1 MVLPATA
8 AELTF
13 TPSGFIQEVVASGLP
28 WATAI
33 AFAPDGRMFIAL
45 QSGVVRVHQDGALL
59 PTPFRA
65 YTADS
70 GERGLLGIA
79 VDPDFPSSLP
89 YVYLLYTWNPP
100 GYPTTGAG
108 ARVSRL
114 IRVEADPAQGFNVA
128 KPGSEAPQTEADPGR
143 DPARREQHAR
153 PHRQRRRWGR
163 HHEGVMHDR
172 PRHGQGSGRGLPA
185 VRQGLALDRHRHVQ
199 SRRLLFVGNG
209 DGSNDVDVDPR
220 ALRARISTAWLAR
233 SFASILSPGWVG
245 RTIRSTTRCAR
256 SATAP
261 RSTRSGCAILP
272 LRDPPAHQ
280 RAVHRRRGLDV
291 VEEIDTGKGA
301 NFGWPCYEGGALG
314 SDESGNTGS
323 LQQSSY
329 AADAAT
335 STACAALYAQ
345 GPAQSARQ
353 SSRTPTGSMLSSTAA
368 RSTAARR
375 TAQYRNALF
384 FVDSARRWITPSPS
398 TRRVATVQD
407 FGAYDADG
415 IVQVLVVPTPISTW

>member
-1 MVLPATA
+1 
-8 AELTF
+8 
-13 TPSGFIQEVVASGLP
+13 
-28 WATAI
+28 
-33 AFAPDGRMFIAL
+33 
-45 QSGVVRVHQDGALL
+45 
-59 PTPFRA
+59 
-65 YTADS
+65 
-70 GERGLLGIA
+70 
-79 VDPDFPSSLP
+79 
-89 YVYLLYTWNPP
+89 
-100 GYPTTGAG
+100 
-108 ARVSRL
+108 
-114 IRVEADPAQGFNVA
+114 
-128 KPGSEAPQTEADPGR
+128 
-143 DPARREQHAR
+143 
-153 PHRQRRRWGR
+153 
-163 HHEGVMHDR
+163 MHDR
-172 PRHGQGSGRGLPA
+172 PRHGRAAVEACLPSDRDSHSIGTVATSPDGS
-185 VRQGLALDRHRHVQ
+185 
-199 SRRLLFVGNG
+199 LFVGNG

-256 SATAP
+256 GATAP

-272 LRDPPAHQ
+272 LRDPPALQ

-345 GPAQSARQ
+345 GPARSARQ

-375 TAQYRNALF
+375 TRRSTGMRSSSSTLPGAG
-384 FVDSARRWITPSPS
+384 SAPSPS
-398 TRRVATVQD
+398 TRRVACVQD
-407 FGAYDADG
+407 FGRTTPTASCRCWWSRHQSPRGDGERDGKPGPADPLRRG
-415 IVQVLVVPTPISTW
+415 RHPLRRPAPPQTG